1 MPTLM
6 KKHGFE
12 HLVGLRVETPI
23 DGAVGVAMT
32 LPMQVSERG
41 IGWRDALVTTPI
53 RLVDEPDTV
62 VRVHPGLSLPLGSV
76 QEGAAF
82 RPLSTGSV
90 DPWLGSD
97 VMVGGAWLGM
107 GSVQARTP
115 VYVGSDERLQGLF
128 VRADGRVARRLGASV
143 VWAGVSYARV
153 GADDRGSGSF
163 EEVAAIAGA
172 VVAAG
177 DAWSVSGVTRVPLWI
192 EGGSED
198 YSFSAGIN
206 LQTVLDFSGQ
216 EWSPHGHD

>member
-6 KKHGFE
+6 KKQGFE

-23 DGAVGVAMT
+23 DDAVGVAMT
-32 LPMQVSERG
+32 LPMQVSHRG
-41 IGWRDALVTTPI
+41 IGWRDALVTVPV
-53 RLVDEPDTV
+53 RLVDAPDKV
-62 VRVHPGLSLPLGSV
+62 IRVHPGVSLPLGSV

-90 DPWLGSD
+90 DPWIGSD

-107 GSVQARTP
+107 GSVQVRAP
-115 VYVGSDERLQGLF
+115 VYTGSDGRLQGLF
-128 VRADGRVARRLGASV
+128 VRADARAARRLGASV
-143 VWAGVSYARV
+143 LWAGVSYARV
-153 GADDRGSGSF
+153 GADDKGAGSF
-163 EEVAAIAGA
+163 EEVAGVAGA

-192 EGGSED
+192 AGRTED

-206 LQTVLDFSGQ
+206 LQTVLDFTGE
-216 EWSPHGHD
+216 EWTSHGHD